1 MTSLS
6 KLAVSLTGRPHLIT
20 PTAAQEMMNQLA
32 TADPRVLRSDR
43 SVTAYLRARLSGLAN
58 AVRPHA
64 FEDEDA
70 FADPLPPG
78 GEAYSPLWMNG
89 HDEDL
94 DWGMSL
100 KDGIACLNVDTPL
113 YSKGAEWCG
122 DWFHGYDTL
131 TQAVRDAM
139 TDDRVRGLFISMDSP
154 GGVVAG
160 GLETLERT
168 LRDAN
173 KPVWVHAEQACSAA
187 YWISAQAD
195 RILAPKAGMTGSIG
209 AVMVH
214 VSVKA
219 ALDKAGFTVTP
230 ITFGDRKMAM
240 AEFNQLDEEALNDL
254 QAMVDECGRQFID
267 AVTKGRPSLT
277 AEALIATRAKVYD
290 AYHSEDERSGLALG
304 FVDEIMSE
312 EDAFG
317 AFRDDLTSAAS
328 APAPAAKAAT
338 TPSTAKGTDMAG
350 KTTMARADAR
360 ARKRASLEAQLKA
373 MDEEDKAEDEEL
385 EQNADDPEDPD
396 APPADLED
404 DEEDD
409 GDAPSSASSP
419 DEPDAAEEDENKA
432 ARREAI
438 LAHAHKKGMGAL
450 GSELAGSKT
459 VTLSQAKRLIDAAAR
474 GDKLQA
480 RRDHGVAVMG
490 TGRSEK
496 RGKGAG
502 LKAAAQKRNEARQA
516 RLTRR

>member
-6 KLAVSLTGRPHLIT
+6 KLAVNLTGRPHLIT
-20 PTAAQEMMNQLA
+20 PGAAQEMMNQLA
-32 TADPRVLRSDR
+32 AADPRVLRSER
-43 SVTAYLRARLSGLAN
+43 SVTAYLRARLSGLTN
-58 AVRPHA
+58 GVRPHA
-64 FEDEDA
+64 FDEDGPL
-70 FADPLPPG
+70 ADPLPPG

-100 KDGIACLNVDTPL
+100 KDGIACLQVDTPL

-154 GGVVAG
+154 GGVVSG
-160 GLETLERT
+160 GLETLETT
-168 LRDAN
+168 LRAAN

-195 RILAPKAGMTGSIG
+195 RILAPRAGLTGSIG

-214 VSVKA
+214 VSTKA
-219 ALDKAGFTVTP
+219 ALDKAGFVVTP

-267 AVTKGRPSLT
+267 AVTQGRPSMT
-277 AEALIATRAKVYD
+277 AEALMATRAKVYD

-304 FVDEIMSE
+304 FIDEIMSE

-317 AFRDDLTSAAS
+317 AFRDDLTSAVS
-328 APAPAAKAAT
+328 APAPAAKAAQS
-338 TPSTAKGTDMAG
+338 PSKTKGTDMERT
-350 KTTMARADAR
+350 KTTARASAR
-360 ARKRASLEAQLKA
+360 ATKRAALEAQLKA
-373 MDEEDKAEDEEL
+373 LDDEEMAEEEEL
-385 EQNADDPEDPD
+385 EEGNSDPD
-396 APPADLED
+396 EDEPSDASAEGD
-404 DEEDD
+404 DEED
-409 GDAPSSASSP
+409 GAPSASSDD
-419 DEPDAAEEDENKA
+419 DEPSAADEEEHKA

-438 LAHAHKKGMGAL
+438 LAHADKKGMTAL
-450 GSELAGSKT
+450 GAELAGSKT
-459 VTLSQAKRLIDAAAR
+459 VTLAQAKRLIDAAAR

-480 RRDHGVAVMG
+480 RRDHGVRTLG
-490 TGRSEK
+490 TGRTDK
-496 RGKGAG
+496 QAKGAG
-502 LKAAAQKRNEARQA
+502 LKEAAQKRNAARAA
-516 RLTRR
+516 RLGRR